1 MRGVVWVIAFVGAGG
16 LRPSGVAIDR
26 VRSVVSRIRET
37 QKFAA
42 TVEARRVP
50 RVEVIEAVELGVDE
64 SADERLRACLRSRGY
79 AIVRSEAEDLR
90 PFVREASRLLED
102 DAAVIGIG
110 GAVSLAP
117 QRPGEFFGA
126 YGDECTRFVDVRFDG
141 DGGALPHAVRDSYPV
156 DDATTSL
163 AAIGLKALDA
173 AGLDRAYVDDP
184 TDARPRTDA
193 VSSSALRLCWYNRS
207 SEAVLF
213 GAHTDSTFVTVAP
226 LSPGIEFYGDDGTW
240 HAPDVEGGDDGSLAV
255 VWAGELLE
263 LADASYAA
271 AVHKVIGPERPR
283 ASTPLLLRGRPA
295 VAMHGIPMQ
304 HCWEALQKPT
314 GDVAADYL
322 REHVR

>member
-1 MRGVVWVIAFVGAGG
+1 MRGVVWVIAVVGAGG

-50 RVEVIEAVELGVDE
+50 RVEVIEAVELGVEE

-163 AAIGLKALDA
+163 TAIGLKALDA

-240 HAPDVEGGDDGSLAV
+240 HAPDVEGGDDGSPSS
-255 VWAGELLE
+255 GP
-263 LADASYAA
+263 ASSSSSPTPPTPPPSTRSSAPKGHGPRPPSSSAA
-271 AVHKVIGPERPR
+271 APPSRCTASPCSTAGRLSRSRPATSPR
-283 ASTPLLLRGRPA
+283 TISAST
-295 VAMHGIPMQ
+295 
-304 HCWEALQKPT
+304 
-314 GDVAADYL
+314 
-322 REHVR
+322 